1 MKKTILTLILLAG
14 AALLPQRADAIGT
27 TAGSLPD
34 LCGAA
39 IARTEQA
46 RGIPRNFLR
55 AVGLAESG
63 RWDTRAGQGVPWPW
77 TVTAEGEGN
86 YYPTKAAAIA
96 AVRRLQGRGIK
107 SIDVGCMQVNLYWH
121 GDAFSGL
128 ADAFEPE
135 ANVAYAADFLSRL
148 KEERRSWQNAV
159 GYYHSAT
166 PEFNQR
172 YRAKVLRLWQGVG
185 DNDYASVE
193 EEVRFSETA
202 RSAARRQ
209 LPTMMPAW
217 AKSGGAAETAAAV
230 PASARI
236 AAGARQQVAQR
247 EAAAA
252 SGGLAAYRK
261 RVVHT
266 PETFQAVP
274 ESLVTR

>member
-1 MKKTILTLILLAG
+1 MKKTILTLLLLVCAALWPQHAG
-14 AALLPQRADAIGT
+14 ALGMATGP
-27 TAGSLPD
+27 LPD

-39 IARTEQA
+39 IARTEEA

-63 RWDTRAGQGVPWPW
+63 RWDSKAGQGVPWPW

-86 YYPTKAAAIA
+86 YYPSKAAAIA
-96 AVRRLQGRGIK
+96 AVRRLQARGIK

-121 GDAFSGL
+121 GDAFSSL
-128 ADAFEPE
+128 AEAFEPE

-172 YRAKVLRLWQGVG
+172 YRAKVLRLWQGVRDHDFAG
-185 DNDYASVE
+185 VE
-193 EEVRFSETA
+193 AEIRFSETA

-209 LPTMMPAW
+209 LPAMMPAW

-247 EAAAA
+247 GTSSAG
-252 SGGLAAYRK
+252 SLDAYRK
-261 RVVHT
+261 RAIRT

>member
-14 AALLPQRADAIGT
+14 AALLPQRADALP
-27 TAGSLPD
+27 AQAAALPD

-46 RGIPRNFLR
+46 RGIPQNFLR

-63 RWDTRAGQGVPWPW
+63 RWDAGARQGVPWPW
-77 TVTAEGEGN
+77 TVNAEGEGN

-96 AVRRLQGRGIK
+96 AVRRLQARGVK

-121 GDAFSGL
+121 GDAFSSLGE
-128 ADAFEPE
+128 AFEPE

-172 YRAKVLRLWQGVG
+172 YRAKVLRLWQGVRDQDFAG
-185 DNDYASVE
+185 LE

-217 AKSGGAAETAAAV
+217 AKSGGAAETAGAV
-230 PASARI
+230 PGSARI

-247 EAAAA
+247 EAPSA
-252 SGGLAAYRK
+252 GGLAAYRK
-261 RVVHT
+261 RAVPT
-266 PETFQAVP
+266 PQSFQAVP